1 MAGSLQPPPGVAPKY
16 AGLFI
21 IDFDS
26 ALQYRIENEA
36 NKNCCKEI
44 MITLQRM
51 LDTHNPYA
59 QLFKHVKD
67 IDEVTHDLQ
76 LQFTTSNAFHPGRIN
91 APTVSEVAAVFVTN
105 DGTPPSNIDFVM
117 YSKRT
122 GVLSK
127 ISYLNPHSDP
137 MCYPLLFPCGDSGW
151 TADQDLRA
159 NRRAERQNVR
169 SARKHQRKQQ
179 KCIVCDTPLEARFEV
194 VYNVTNFKE
203 IGA

>member
-91 APTVSEVAAVFVTN
+91 APTPSYRIYQSSSYAIFPAGVRRNRVRRQDEIDNSSGTEGTKLAQLIMRAAGPARVAHLAIFF
-105 DGTPPSNIDFVM
+105 S
-117 YSKRT
+117 RT
-122 GVLSK
+122 
-127 ISYLNPHSDP
+127 H
-137 MCYPLLFPCGDSGW
+137 
-151 TADQDLRA
+151 
-159 NRRAERQNVR
+159 
-169 SARKHQRKQQ
+169 SAR
-179 KCIVCDTPLEARFEV
+179 VSDVE
-194 VYNVTNFKE
+194 
-203 IGA
+203 

>member
-91 APTVSEVAAVFVTN
+91 APTVSEISIHYV
-105 DGTPPSNIDFVM
+105 
-117 YSKRT
+117 
-122 GVLSK
+122 K
-127 ISYLNPHSDP
+127 IEGSRLAFIRSH
-137 MCYPLLFPCGDSGW
+137 
-151 TADQDLRA
+151 QRDLRA
-159 NRRAERQNVR
+159 DSYKDIKLAK
-169 SARKHQRKQQ
+169 SMSDHAY
-179 KCIVCDTPLEARFEV
+179 
-194 VYNVTNFKE
+194 YNVPKPLLQRNAPQMQKAGGEREPLRNNTANVTSVSAPSVGDRKRP
-203 IGA
+203 ARHAPKPANVAHLSPVVALP